1 MKKVF
6 LALVIVVFSFCSKK
20 KAENPKGL
28 YTIEQIAV
36 FLKDLYIVQEQVK
49 NLDLSDDSTKV
60 IFEHYEKELY
70 KKHGLEDSLYRES
83 FKYFMDDVKGLAKVY
98 EIIADSLSLE
108 EQLLNSRPESII
120 KAQDEEDEDED
131 DEDAVSQ

>member
-1 MKKVF
+1 VKKVF
-6 LALVIVVFSFCSKK
+6 LVLIVVAFSFCSKK
-20 KAENPKGL
+20 KVENPKGL

-60 IFEHYEKELY
+60 IFAHYEKELY
-70 KKHGLEDSLYRES
+70 DKHGLEDSLYRES
-83 FKYFMDDVKGLAKVY
+83 FKYYMDDVKGLAKVY

-120 KAQDEEDEDED
+120 KAQEEDEDEEDED
-131 DEDAVSQ
+131 AVSP